1 MSIYFGSVT
10 HWDTRGK
17 TDEQAARAIEGAVE
31 MFLAVRCGNERA
43 VIEAA
48 ADTVEAVAGLLH
60 MYGIRMFENDMDRL
74 FITHVKR
81 NRRKDV

>member
-1 MSIYFGSVT
+1 MR
-10 HWDTRGK
+10 H
-17 TDEQAARAIEGAVE
+17 QAAKAIEKAIE
-31 MFLAVRCGNERA
+31 LYLTVREGNEKS
-43 VIEAA
+43 VIKAA
-48 ADTVEAVAGLLH
+48 ADTVEAVAGLLQ